1 MQQQAIQVRNLRKS
15 FRKRSGFRKKSE
27 LWAIDDVSFTIAQGE
42 TYGLL
47 GPNGSGKSSLI
58 RILSTLLIADS
69 GYVRLLDYTLP
80 EQQEEVRR
88 IIGRV
93 SVDAAFYKKLS
104 ARENLL
110 YTALLYG
117 QNARQAEHRV
127 IDILEQLG
135 MEDTKFSTPLEE
147 MSRGMQ
153 QKISIARAL
162 MINPPLLLLDEPTT
176 GLDPKSRRDVQSF
189 LEQQQRREGTTILL
203 TTHDMAEA
211 ERLCSRIGFLARGK
225 LVAEGTATELMRH
238 ANAATL
244 DDAFITLTGE
254 ELKPS
259 ADYAQVDLLN
269 LRMAWEVLMEVAL
282 RQAWAFLFRGYHIT
296 RRYIG
301 WVVVFNFYALVT
313 SATVALIG
321 VAAKDY
327 QLTLTLVVG
336 ALLWNYLSWLYQEIA
351 MSIAYE
357 RWEGTLEYTFM
368 APVSRSVH
376 LLG

>member
-1 MQQQAIQVRNLRKS
+1 VASVPSGRSYFSINNPGFSVVQLASTREVLMQQHAIQVRNLRKC
-15 FRKRSGFRKKSE
+15 FRKRKGFRKSSE
-27 LWAIDDVSFTIAQGE
+27 LWAVDDVSFSVNKGE

-69 GYVRLLDYTLP
+69 GEVSMLGLKLP

-117 QNARQAEHRV
+117 QNMRQAEARV
-127 IDILEQLG
+127 MDILDRLG
-135 MEDTKFSTPLEE
+135 MENAKFSTPLEE

-189 LEQQQRREGTTILL
+189 LEDLQAREGTTILL

-211 ERLCSRIGFLARGK
+211 ERLCARIGFLAHGK
-225 LVAEGTATELMRH
+225 LVAEGTAAELKRL
-238 ANAATL
+238 AFATTL
-244 DDAFITLTGE
+244 DDAFIRLTGE
-254 ELKPS
+254 EL
-259 ADYAQVDLLN
+259 QEEQL
-269 LRMAWEVLMEVAL
+269 
-282 RQAWAFLFRGYHIT
+282 
-296 RRYIG
+296 
-301 WVVVFNFYALVT
+301 
-313 SATVALIG
+313 
-321 VAAKDY
+321 AA
-327 QLTLTLVVG
+327 VG
-336 ALLWNYLSWLYQEIA
+336 E
-351 MSIAYE
+351 
-357 RWEGTLEYTFM
+357 
-368 APVSRSVH
+368 
-376 LLG
+376 